1 MIKQLNKQQLNLVKG
16 ILFNEIQ
23 HLAGVVSTNLE
34 INLDDEYVVEDFKD
48 LYNSLINLGLFSHLK
63 EWDPVVHES
72 CIKLMIRLNS

>member
-1 MIKQLNKQQLNLVKG
+1 MFKQLNKQQLNLVKG

-23 HLAGVVSTNLE
+23 HLEGVVSTNLE
-34 INLDDEYVVEDFKD
+34 NNPNDEDFVVDFID
-48 LYNSLINLGLFSHLK
+48 LYNSLINLGLFSQLK